1 MKLYITIFI
10 YLLFSTFLTGQS
22 NEWIVRFDEEPSSER
37 LKNSASDII
46 SLFNLSDE
54 LDIYLIKFDSELT
67 FSEVGKKL
75 SQFDGVLHV
84 SPNVEVEL
92 RRIPNDPLYSD
103 QYYLDLIQA
112 ERAWDETTGK
122 TNGDNDY
129 VIALLD
135 DGFDTNHPDISRNIW
150 TNQGEIPDDGIDN
163 DNNGFVD
170 DYFGLNIEDNNDKH
184 NVAEH
189 GSQVLGILGAD
200 GNNGTGISGVI
211 WDANILLISNVSNVG
226 EIIASLNYLYEM
238 KLLYMS
244 SNGSQGS
251 NIIINNFSGGLSRFF
266 PSDFPGWCEMYDLL
280 GTVGILSVGS
290 VANSDF
296 NVETEGDLPT
306 LCTSPFLITV
316 TNTDRNDVRSSL
328 AAFGATS
335 VDLAAPGENILS
347 TGLNNEYI
355 EFFGT
360 SASAPQIAGTIGLMY
375 NADCDAIQE
384 LHESN
389 PSQLALTMKNAL
401 LDGVDKLPSMEES
414 VSGGRLNIFN
424 SILEL
429 GILCGSSEA
438 GELSIVDIA
447 PNPISVSEINN
458 INLEYLTDVFTEHT
472 LLINDP
478 IGRLVHYQV
487 FSPPIFAEKQISLN
501 QLPTLSS
508 GIYSFSIM
516 NENGIA
522 STSVV
527 IVE

>member
-10 YLLFSTFLTGQS
+10 YLLFSTFLSAQKD
-22 NEWIVRFDEEPSSER
+22 EWIVRFDEQPLIEN
-37 LKNSASDII
+37 LKNTSSDII
-46 SLFNLSDE
+46 SVQNLSDA
-54 LDIYLIKFDSELT
+54 LDIYLFKFGTQLSSD
-67 FSEVGKKL
+67 EVEKKL
-75 SQFDGVLHV
+75 SHLNHIRHIT
-84 SPNVEVEL
+84 PNMEVEQ
-92 RRIPNDPLYSD
+92 RRLPNDPLYSD

-122 TNGDNDY
+122 TNDDNDY

-135 DGFDTNHPDISRNIW
+135 DGFDTRHPDISRNIW
-150 TNQGEIPDDGIDN
+150 ANQGEIPDDGIDN
-163 DNNGFVD
+163 DSNGFID
-170 DYFGLNIEDNNDKH
+170 DYLGLNIEDNNDKH

-189 GSQVLGILGAD
+189 GTQVLGILGAD
-200 GNNGTGISGVI
+200 GDNGEGISGVM

-226 EIIASLNYLYEM
+226 EIIAGLDYLYEM

-244 SNGSQGS
+244 SNGEQGA
-251 NIIINNFSGGLSRFF
+251 NVIINNFSGGLSRFF
-266 PSDFPGWCEMYDLL
+266 PSDFPDWCAMYDLL

-290 VANSDF
+290 VANSNF

-360 SASAPQIAGTIGLMY
+360 SASAPQIAGAIGLMY
-375 NADCDAIQE
+375 NVDCDAIQE
-384 LHESN
+384 LHNSN

-401 LDGVDKLPSMEES
+401 LDGVDQLPSMNES
-414 VSGGRLNIFN
+414 VSGGRLNLFN
-424 SILEL
+424 SMLEL
-429 GILCGSSEA
+429 GVICGSSEID
-438 GELSIVDIA
+438 ELSIADIS
-447 PNPISVSEINN
+447 PNPISVSSINSVS
-458 INLEYLTDVFTEHT
+458 LEYVTDVFTEHT
-472 LLINDP
+472 LLINDQL
-478 IGRLVHYQV
+478 GRLVYYQK
-487 FSPPIFAEKQISLN
+487 FTPPTFGEKQLLLN
-501 QLPTLSS
+501 QIPVLSP

-516 NENGIA
+516 NENDIA

-527 IVE
+527 IIE